1 MAGTISRYK
10 LLSAFRQI
18 TVANVELNKLQKMI
32 LFLILHDLL
41 HVHAGVIKE
50 IQWSKCSVTCGD
62 GFQCSFVGEVPHC
75 RPCQKAPCLST
86 EEMTPP
92 KARLKINS
100 QGDASQ
106 DGAREMEWSE
116 WGPCCPET
124 PQKSL
129 QKRQLICSYGDSAC
143 SSTPF
148 ESRPCKLQFEGNPYG
163 YIKRRR
169 RDLFNQPPTRSRYA
183 DSLVT
188 GSSVESGP
196 DSKDS
201 SQDLDLSSVENYL
214 VGRINTRP
222 KDWFQF
228 EYFIFEKFVF

>member
-1 MAGTISRYK
+1 
-10 LLSAFRQI
+10 
-18 TVANVELNKLQKMI
+18 MI

-75 RPCQKAPCLST
+75 RPCQMNPCSS
-86 EEMTPP
+86 PI
-92 KARLKINS
+92 ARLKINS
-100 QGDASQ
+100 QADESQ

-116 WGPCCPET
+116 WGPCCPDT
-124 PQKSL
+124 PQKAL
-129 QKRQLICSYGDSAC
+129 QKRQLICSYGDRAC

-169 RDLFNQPPTRSRYA
+169 RDLFDQPPTRSPYA
-183 DSLVT
+183 DNVVT
-188 GSSVESGP
+188 GSSVKSGS
-196 DSKDS
+196 DSKGS
-201 SQDLDLSSVENYL
+201 SQDLDLSSVESYL
-214 VGRINTRP
+214 VGRVNTKP

-228 EYFIFEKFVF
+228 WDFIIEKFVF